1 MILQR
6 TRSVDMTPAEL
17 AALHLVA
24 DEARWLAEEHALS
37 SQWEVAGV
45 LGDALPAQTAETT
58 EHSRSPRLACARDTS

>member
-37 SQWEVAGV
+37 S
-45 LGDALPAQTAETT
+45 
-58 EHSRSPRLACARDTS
+58 